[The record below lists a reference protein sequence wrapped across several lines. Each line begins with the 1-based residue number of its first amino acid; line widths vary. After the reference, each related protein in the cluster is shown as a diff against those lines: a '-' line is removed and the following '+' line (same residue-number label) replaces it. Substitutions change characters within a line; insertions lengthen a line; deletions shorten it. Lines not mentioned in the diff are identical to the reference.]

1 MSLELDEKATS
12 LSARRSRLEK
22 DLDDLMQTMEKVLGS
37 PVSPSRELNSG
48 TWPRKMSRGKPKGK
62 LVKFDRPVF
71 EAVI

>member
-22 DLDDLMQTMEKVLGS
+22 DLDDLMQSMEKVLGS
-37 PVSPSRELNSG
+37 PVSANRELNTG
-48 TWPRKMSRGKPKGK
+48 TWPRKMSRGKPKGT
-62 LVKFDRPVF
+62 LVMLDRPVF